1 MSHWEVVPLSGS
13 PPAQRTPDASEV
25 VAVAEPITTDDA
37 LRRRVQHLLADRAR
51 RSRIDQACGIL
62 MHRYAMD
69 TYVASRTLQRWSDAV
84 GLPLGQL
91 AEAVVTLTVTD
102 KDLPAL
108 PREVA
113 HTVSRLLRRELA
125 SSADRS
131 LGARTLGRRS

>member
-13 PPAQRTPDASEV
+13 PPAQRTPAASEV
-25 VAVAEPITTDDA
+25 VAVPEPSTTDEA
-37 LRRRVQHLLADRAR
+37 LRRRVQRLLVDRGR

-69 TYVASRTLQRWSDAV
+69 AYVASRTLQRWSDAAD
-84 GLPLGQL
+84 LPLGEL
-91 AEAVVTLTVTD
+91 AEAVVTLTVD
-102 KDLPAL
+102 DEDLPAL

-125 SSADRS
+125 AGADRS